1 MKVYLKNIK
10 QITSYLY
17 TENQYFRWPAL
28 VEEFLAHWK
37 TMRQGRPGP
46 IHWFVV
52 TNSSDGG
59 IGDGTFNTNSM
70 LKLLGRQ
77 DVMPNVARNVRL
89 EELEAEK
96 KRISL
101 TNIRGT
107 LGIPAPLDKT
117 TEARLKKLNEQIA
130 AHKKAVEEAERKVE
144 KKEDVPEPEEDRQFT
159 QKLGYE
165 LKDTPGIKAHICTL
179 VADNAWQEVYVH
191 SKVTIMEFAY
201 QEECSSQSRW
211 YA

>member
-10 QITSYLY
+10 QTTSYLY
-17 TENQYFRWPAL
+17 TENQYFRWPTL
-28 VEEFLAHWK
+28 VEEFFSSLENNA
-37 TMRQGRPGP
+37 TRSSRTN
-46 IHWFVV
+46 HWFVV

-96 KRISL
+96 REYLL

-107 LGIPAPLDKT
+107 LGIPAPLDRDHRST
-117 TEARLKKLNEQIA
+117 T
-130 AHKKAVEEAERKVE
+130 
-144 KKEDVPEPEEDRQFT
+144 
-159 QKLGYE
+159 
-165 LKDTPGIKAHICTL
+165 
-179 VADNAWQEVYVH
+179 
-191 SKVTIMEFAY
+191 
-201 QEECSSQSRW
+201 
-211 YA
+211 